1 MTALWTEPDRSQQS
15 QAAGILE
22 QESGNQVL
30 PLARAL
36 FTADLRLLSHPQ
48 PPRVH
53 TGLCDPSCTAK
64 TIEMLLGWRPQSQVT
79 DGRPLQLC
87 LSLGSS
93 SLSHLSHCLDANPWT
108 MRSIG
113 GEMGCRK
120 YFILQWDWRSWQS
133 LTQQC
138 SKILVKCDYAFKEQI
153 PSVHLN
159 WAFPLLSALPFPRPH
174 SIGNPL
180 IPFVQW
186 VHHSCYVLRGRGL
199 KWSQTD
205 FIFWPLSLSS
215 PVKAPLLF
223 WKSYLLWTWSVSA
236 DLEVKSIVNMQTW
249 FCLSW
254 QGSPNTRP
262 SPIWLVAQRN
272 TSLLQNWKQ
281 HKEGKGRE
289 YTFRIY
295 SYLTSSLTAL
305 SSFHSLTG
313 KLW

>member
-1 MTALWTEPDRSQQS
+1 
-15 QAAGILE
+15 
-22 QESGNQVL
+22 
-30 PLARAL
+30 
-36 FTADLRLLSHPQ
+36 
-48 PPRVH
+48 
-53 TGLCDPSCTAK
+53 
-64 TIEMLLGWRPQSQVT
+64 
-79 DGRPLQLC
+79 
-87 LSLGSS
+87 
-93 SLSHLSHCLDANPWT
+93 
-108 MRSIG
+108 
-113 GEMGCRK
+113 MGCRK
-120 YFILQWDWRSWQS
+120 DFILQWDWRSWQS

-159 WAFPLLSALPFPRPH
+159 WAFPLLSTLPFPRPH

-180 IPFVQW
+180 IPFALW

-205 FIFWPLSLSS
+205 FFFWPLSLSS

-254 QGSPNTRP
+254 QGSRNTRP

-272 TSLLQNWKQ
+272 TSLLQNWNQ